1 MLLYLENRPILTIIL
16 FVLLMLGFS
25 ISTLDVTIMEARNF
39 ITAREM
45 IEDGNWILTTMNG
58 EPRYQKP
65 PLPTWLTALSALVFG
80 LKNLFALRLP
90 AILMV
95 AVLGVFSYLLSFKL
109 LNKKTHSLIN
119 ALITITSFYVVAII
133 IEAPWDIYTHG
144 FMLMGIYYLFQVFEK
159 ENIKNA
165 YILLASIG
173 IGFSILSKG
182 PISFY
187 ALLLPFLM
195 AYGFVYKFK
204 NFKKKVLPTII
215 IVLLGL
221 IVGASWY
228 IYVRLADPEALVAI
242 AERETSNWSSYNVKP
257 FYYYWS
263 FFTQSGLWTIPAFV
277 SLLYPYLKNR
287 VSHLNV
293 YRFSFYWTIFA
304 VALLSI
310 IPEKKSRYLMPV
322 LIPLAIN
329 TGFYIEYLIR
339 QFKTLKLK
347 ETLVAYI
354 HFGIIIL
361 LSFVIPIGGF
371 IFLNSETEIN
381 WIVFILDTIILMS
394 IGILMLKN
402 LVKKEIKN
410 VFILTVIFYITLFV
424 LGTPYISSFKNPDYK
439 NISVLKTELE
449 NKNLKPYAYGK
460 HVAPETMWYYDGKIP
475 NIINS
480 DSTFTFPE
488 EQKFVL
494 IASKIYPE
502 RDSILYKKYHFEFIS
517 EYDMNTAKPYTR
529 GHKSRLFNKVY
540 LVTKK

>member
-1 MLLYLENRPILTIIL
+1 MLLYLENRPILTIII

-287 VSHLNV
+287 VSHLKV

-304 VALLSI
+304 VILLSI

-460 HVAPETMWYYDGKIP
+460 HVAPETMWYYDGKIT
-475 NIINS
+475 NIINP
-480 DSTFTFPE
+480 DLTFTFPE